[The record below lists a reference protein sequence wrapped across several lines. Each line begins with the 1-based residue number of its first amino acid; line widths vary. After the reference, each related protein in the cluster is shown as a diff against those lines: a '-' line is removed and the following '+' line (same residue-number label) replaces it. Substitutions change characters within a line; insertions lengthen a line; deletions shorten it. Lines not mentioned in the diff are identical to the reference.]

1 MSNTNSPIQAYK
13 TVVLIDLIILDFKL
27 IYNKLTQIF
36 VKPNTV
42 QTIAIL
48 WKILTIQIVIKS
60 RELGIWLYNNS
71 VSPLKKFKTLIFFS
85 LKLSYLG
92 N

>member
-60 RELGIWLYNNS
+60 RVLQVYDYITFLY
-71 VSPLKKFKTLIFFS
+71 PL
-85 LKLSYLG
+85 
-92 N
+92 